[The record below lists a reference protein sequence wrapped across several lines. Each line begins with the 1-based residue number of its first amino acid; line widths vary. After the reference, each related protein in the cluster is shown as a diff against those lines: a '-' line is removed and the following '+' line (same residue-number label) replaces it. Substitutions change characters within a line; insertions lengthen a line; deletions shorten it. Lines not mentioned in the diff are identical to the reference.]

1 MHAERPEVIVRTT
14 SAQEP
19 LLAVQLDLFFSAF
32 RDLGPAITDKVLGV
46 FRLLVR
52 SSSKKCATRLSADRV
67 GSRGGAK
74 SSEAETELRP
84 GEWRSR
90 CQVLYWMNRAHRD
103 LVVQTPFSTM
113 HTIGTFALRSPVR
126 PNPGASSI
134 VELMAIDG
142 TTLQVRGLDSLDGKP
157 LIDLKPECGTRSS
170 GRITGKPR
178 RRDQFRGAVEATST
192 GVAR

>member
-19 LLAVQLDLFFSAF
+19 LLAVQLDLVFSAF
-32 RDLGPAITDKVLGV
+32 LDLGPAITDKVLGV
-46 FRLLVR
+46 FRLFVR
-52 SSSKKCATRLSADRV
+52 SSSKKFATRSSADLA
-67 GSRGGAK
+67 GSQGGAK

-126 PNPGASSI
+126 PNSI
-134 VELMAIDG
+134 VEVMVIDR
-142 TTLQVRGLDSLDGKP
+142 TTLQVRGLDFLDGRP
-157 LIDLKPECGTRSS
+157 LYRL
-170 GRITGKPR
+170 
-178 RRDQFRGAVEATST
+178 EA
-192 GVAR
+192 GMRN

>member
-19 LLAVQLDLFFSAF
+19 LLARFSSICSSRRSAILVQLSRTRYSA
-32 RDLGPAITDKVLGV
+32 
-46 FRLLVR
+46 
-52 SSSKKCATRLSADRV
+52 SSDCLSGARARN
-67 GSRGGAK
+67 SR
-74 SSEAETELRP
+74 
-84 GEWRSR
+84 RSR